1 MPITPEN
8 LPKHELIGLQA
19 EVLES
24 TDPTQEGFSG
34 EIMDETKHTL
44 RIGDRKVEKKNCIFL
59 LEIPSGKKIKLDG
72 ELIEKRPEERV
83 KMKLPGKWSG

>member
-8 LPKHELIGLQA
+8 LPKHELIGLHA
-19 EVLES
+19 EVIES
-24 TDPTQEGFSG
+24 TDPTQEGLSG

-44 RIGDRKVEKKNCIFL
+44 RIGDREVEKKNCTFL
-59 LEIPSGKKIKLDG
+59 LEIPSGEKVRLDG

-83 KMKLPGKWSG
+83 KMKLPGKWS